1 MITLEGMIE
10 TANDNAYGVLEL
22 HLHQLELKGQGRMTS
37 RKLEF

>member
-22 HLHQLELKGQGRMTS
+22 HLLQLELKGQVYKHNPVRL
-37 RKLEF
+37 R